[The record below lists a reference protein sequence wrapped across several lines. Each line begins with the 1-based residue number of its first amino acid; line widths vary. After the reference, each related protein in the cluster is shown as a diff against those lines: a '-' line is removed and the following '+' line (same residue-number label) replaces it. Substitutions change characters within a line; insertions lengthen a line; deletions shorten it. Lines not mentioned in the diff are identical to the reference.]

1 MTDAQWRQCEVPK
14 LMLDAIASKATE
26 RKLRLFAAACWRR
39 VPRIST
45 DTGCAR
51 AVEVA
56 EQYADWL
63 VHDDV
68 LDQAYQ
74 AAINRSYGAWGQSQY
89 EILLS
94 RQMTVSRAS
103 GAASGAAWEV
113 RAKGLRADRRLQR
126 QARRARRRG
135 AQPDVAEPNDA
146 QAAAVEESRQQC
158 ALLRD
163 MFATL
168 FRSVVIAP
176 TWRARDVI
184 DLARAAYNERLLPSG
199 HLDPVRLA
207 VLADAL
213 EEAGCSEQAILDHL
227 RGPAPHVRG
236 CWPVD
241 LILAK
246 E

>member
-1 MTDAQWRQCEVPK
+1 MTEAQWRQCEVPN
-14 LMLDAIASKATE
+14 LMLDAIASKATD
-26 RKLRLFAAACWRR
+26 RKLRLFAVACWRR

-45 DTGCAR
+45 DDGCSR
-51 AVEVA
+51 AVQVA

-68 LDQAYQ
+68 LEQAHES
-74 AAINRSYGAWGQSQY
+74 AISRPFAGWGQSQY

-94 RQMTVSRAS
+94 REMTVPLAS

-113 RAKGLRADRRLQR
+113 QAKALRADRRLQR

-135 AQPDVAEPNDA
+135 AQPEEAEPNDA
-146 QAAAVEESRQQC
+146 QAATVEESRQQC

-176 TWRARDVI
+176 TWRATDVI

-199 HLDPVRLA
+199 HLDLARLA

-213 EEAGCSEQAILDHL
+213 EEAGCSDQAILEHL
-227 RGPAPHVRG
+227 RTPGPHVRG
-236 CWPVD
+236 CWVVD
-241 LILAK
+241 AILAK

>member
-1 MTDAQWRQCEVPK
+1 MTESQWQQCEVPK
-14 LMLDAIASKATE
+14 LMLDAIASKSTE

-39 VPRIST
+39 LPRSRT
-45 DTGCAR
+45 DAGCAR

-68 LDQAYQ
+68 LDQAHQ
-74 AAINRSYGAWGQSQY
+74 AAITRSHPAWGQSQY
-89 EILLS
+89 EVLLS
-94 RQMTVSRAS
+94 REMTAS
-103 GAASGAAWEV
+103 LASAAASGAAWEV
-113 RAKGLRADRRLQR
+113 QAKALRADHRLQR

-135 AQPDVAEPNDA
+135 TQPEVAEPVDV
-146 QAAAVEESRQQC
+146 QATAVEEYQRQC

-163 MFATL
+163 LFAPL
-168 FRSVVIAP
+168 SRPVVIAP
-176 TWRARDVI
+176 AWRVRDVI

-199 HLDPVRLA
+199 QLDFARLA

-227 RGPAPHVRG
+227 RGPGFHVRG
-236 CWPVD
+236 RWPVD
-241 LILAK
+241 LLIGR

>member
-1 MTDAQWRQCEVPK
+1 MTEAQWLQCEVPK

-39 VPRIST
+39 APRSCT
-45 DTGCAR
+45 DDGCAR

-68 LDQAYQ
+68 LDQAHQ
-74 AAINRSYGAWGQSQY
+74 VAITRSDAGWGQGRY
-89 EILLS
+89 EVLLS
-94 RQMTVSRAS
+94 REMTAS
-103 GAASGAAWEV
+103 LASAAASGAAWEV
-113 RAKGLRADRRLQR
+113 QAKALRADHRLQR

-135 AQPDVAEPNDA
+135 AQPEVAEPIDA
-146 QAAAVEESRQQC
+146 QAAAIEEYRQQC

-163 MFATL
+163 IFATL

-199 HLDPVRLA
+199 QLDPARLA

-227 RGPAPHVRG
+227 RGPGSHVRG

>member
-1 MTDAQWRQCEVPK
+1 
-14 LMLDAIASKATE
+14 
-26 RKLRLFAAACWRR
+26 
-39 VPRIST
+39 
-45 DTGCAR
+45 
-51 AVEVA
+51 
-56 EQYADWL
+56 
-63 VHDDV
+63 
-68 LDQAYQ
+68 
-74 AAINRSYGAWGQSQY
+74 
-89 EILLS
+89 ILLS
-94 RQMTVSRAS
+94 REMTVSLAS

-113 RAKGLRADRRLQR
+113 QAKALRGDRRLQR

-135 AQPDVAEPNDA
+135 AQPEVAEPNDA
-146 QAAAVEESRQQC
+146 QAAAAEEYQQQC

-184 DLARAAYNERLLPSG
+184 TLARAAYNERLLPSG
-199 HLDPVRLA
+199 HLDPARLA

-227 RGPAPHVRG
+227 RGPGHHIRG
-236 CWPVD
+236 CWAVD
-241 LILAK
+241 LLLAK